1 MSYEIIV
8 DKMTGRQIG
17 NICFKSS
24 KLYEVN
30 LINNH
35 IKNSTFSRL
44 IKKCIIKYEKR
55 VSKEMFFLSLK

>member
-44 IKKCIIKYEKR
+44 IKKVHNKI
-55 VSKEMFFLSLK
+55 